1 LCLYFT
7 ARGRFLFKLLL
18 HTPENV
24 DLCKHA
30 VIRWWCGA
38 LIINASGYKQWIQV
52 EPKEPIK
59 KDEVRKM
66 MEQTK
71 KESLLERYWRLRGE
85 ADELYQR
92 RMRQIKINE
101 EMRKSIQ
108 RELDALE
115 DA

>member
-1 LCLYFT
+1 
-7 ARGRFLFKLLL
+7 
-18 HTPENV
+18 
-24 DLCKHA
+24 
-30 VIRWWCGA
+30 
-38 LIINASGYKQWIQV
+38 
-52 EPKEPIK
+52 
-59 KDEVRKM
+59 

-92 RMRQIKINE
+92 RMKEIKINE

-115 DA
+115 DAVERADIVEVLRHKLILEVLLGTQMTLSI

>member
-1 LCLYFT
+1 MSE
-7 ARGRFLFKLLL
+7 AG
-18 HTPENV
+18 
-24 DLCKHA
+24 
-30 VIRWWCGA
+30 
-38 LIINASGYKQWIQV
+38 
-52 EPKEPIK
+52 
-59 KDEVRKM
+59 M

-92 RMRQIKINE
+92 RVREIKINE

-115 DA
+115 DAIETADLSDVLRHKLILEILLG

>member
-1 LCLYFT
+1 
-7 ARGRFLFKLLL
+7 
-18 HTPENV
+18 
-24 DLCKHA
+24 
-30 VIRWWCGA
+30 
-38 LIINASGYKQWIQV
+38 
-52 EPKEPIK
+52 
-59 KDEVRKM
+59 

-92 RMRQIKINE
+92 RMREIKINE

-115 DA
+115 DAIERADIIEVLRHKLILEVLLGTQVTFSAQKSDF

>member
-1 LCLYFT
+1 
-7 ARGRFLFKLLL
+7 
-18 HTPENV
+18 
-24 DLCKHA
+24 
-30 VIRWWCGA
+30 
-38 LIINASGYKQWIQV
+38 
-52 EPKEPIK
+52 
-59 KDEVRKM
+59 

-71 KESLLERYWRLRGE
+71 RESLLERYWRLRGE

-115 DA
+115 DAIEREDLAEVLRHKLILEVLLEQNSHGTRTPSTNRNRDFP

>member
-1 LCLYFT
+1 
-7 ARGRFLFKLLL
+7 
-18 HTPENV
+18 
-24 DLCKHA
+24 
-30 VIRWWCGA
+30 
-38 LIINASGYKQWIQV
+38 
-52 EPKEPIK
+52 
-59 KDEVRKM
+59 

-92 RMRQIKINE
+92 RMREAKISE

-115 DA
+115 DAIERADLAEVLRHKLIIEVLLM

>member
-1 LCLYFT
+1 
-7 ARGRFLFKLLL
+7 
-18 HTPENV
+18 
-24 DLCKHA
+24 
-30 VIRWWCGA
+30 
-38 LIINASGYKQWIQV
+38 
-52 EPKEPIK
+52 
-59 KDEVRKM
+59 

-92 RMRQIKINE
+92 KIRQIKINE

-115 DA
+115 DAIERADLDEVLRHKLILEILLG